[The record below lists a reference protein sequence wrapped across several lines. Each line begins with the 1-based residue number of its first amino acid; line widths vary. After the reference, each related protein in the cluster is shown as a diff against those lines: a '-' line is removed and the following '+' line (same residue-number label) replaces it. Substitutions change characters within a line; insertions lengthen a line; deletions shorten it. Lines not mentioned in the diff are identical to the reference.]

1 LVKNGGT
8 SPGFVPSRGEVKS
21 EFFSIGFF
29 FLEGESESG
38 NNILAGGSGL
48 LSGRGRGGK
57 LVFIPSGESEKV
69 EKEEIAKNEEES
81 FIHGTKNGGRGL
93 KGKEL
98 VFFGRDK
105 KTLFEGAD
113 VKYLNDGD
121 ACDSKEVGGVGGK
134 KAGLNEADDLE
145 DECRGSAS
153 DSHVKACIKE
163 IVLVF
168 QKAEFEIGISRAFL
182 DLADAAKADSV
193 DGNLQSKK
201 NGQSD
206 EVG

>member
-8 SPGFVPSRGEVKS
+8 SFGFVPSRGEVEG
-21 EFFSIGFF
+21 EFFSICFF
-29 FLEGESESG
+29 FLECESEG
-38 NNILAGGSGL
+38 GDNILACGGGL
-48 LSGRGRGGK
+48 LSGRGRSGK

-69 EKEEIAKNEEES
+69 EKEEIAKNEEEG
-81 FIHGTKNGGRGL
+81 FIHGTKRGGRGL
-93 KGKEL
+93 KGQDL
-98 VFFGRDK
+98 IFFGRDK
-105 KTLFEGAD
+105 KTLFEGAN

-121 ACDSKEVGGVGGK
+121 ACDSKEVGGIGGK

-145 DECRGSAS
+145 DESRGSAS
-153 DSHVKACIKE
+153 DSDIQACIKE

-168 QKAEFEIGISRAFL
+168 QKAKFEVVIAGAFF

>member
-8 SPGFVPSRGEVKS
+8 SPGFVPSRGEVES

-29 FLEGESESG
+29 FLEGESEG
-38 NNILAGGSGL
+38 GDNILACGGGL
-48 LSGRGRGGK
+48 LSGRGRSGK
-57 LVFIPSGESEKV
+57 FVFIPSGESEQV
-69 EKEEIAKNEEES
+69 EKQEIAENEEES
-81 FIHGTKNGGRGL
+81 FIHGTKSGGRGL
-93 KGKEL
+93 KGQEL

-134 KAGLNEADDLE
+134 KAGLNDADDLE

-163 IVLVF
+163 IVLIF
-168 QKAEFEIGISRAFL
+168 QKAEFEVGISRAFL

>member
-1 LVKNGGT
+1 LVENGGP
-8 SPGFVPSRGEVKS
+8 SLGFIPSRGEVER
-21 EFFSIGFF
+21 EFFSIAFF
-29 FLEGESESG
+29 FLEGESEG
-38 NNILAGGSGL
+38 CDNILACGGGL
-48 LSGRGRGGK
+48 LSGRGRSGK

-69 EKEEIAKNEEES
+69 EKEKIAKNEEEG
-81 FIHGTKNGGRGL
+81 FIHGTKSGGRGL
-93 KGKEL
+93 KGQDL

-113 VKYLNDGD
+113 VKDLHDGD
-121 ACDSKEVGGVGGK
+121 ACDSEEVGGVGGK
-134 KAGLNEADDLE
+134 KTGLNEADDLE
-145 DECRGSAS
+145 DESRGSAS
-153 DSHVKACIKE
+153 DSDIQACIKE

-168 QKAEFEIGISRAFL
+168 QKAKFEVGISRAFF

-201 NGQSD
+201 YSQSD